1 MQKGSSYPASLPI
14 LIILHI
20 LIMVHSGGCEKRYLV
35 VVLICNLL
43 VASDVKHLFMCL
55 LGHSCIFFWKN
66 VCQILDHCWIG
77 AFTFLLLNCKS
88 SLYILNTSFLS
99 KIDLQIFSLWAVFS
113 LSWQCPLNHK
123 SFKFRWC
130 PSCPFYCFL
139 CHLCHSCETMH
150 NIRFQRFMPVF
161 SSKSISFST
170 YI

>member
-35 VVLICNLL
+35 VVLICSLL

-66 VCQILDHCWIG
+66 VYQILDHCWIG

-130 PSCPFYCFL
+130 PSCLFFLLFLVPFVPFL
-139 CHLCHSCETMH
+139 WNHA
-150 NIRFQRFMPVF
+150 
-161 SSKSISFST
+161 
-170 YI
+170 